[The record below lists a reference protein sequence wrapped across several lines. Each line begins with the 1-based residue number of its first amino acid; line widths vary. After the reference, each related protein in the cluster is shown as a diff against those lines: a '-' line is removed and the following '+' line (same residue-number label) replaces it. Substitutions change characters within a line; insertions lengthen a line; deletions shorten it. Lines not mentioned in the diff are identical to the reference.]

1 MVPSEAVRAVV
12 PNVKRSVPGGGS
24 LWWRGANRGVIAA
37 IGLASKGFMKL
48 QRNVQVEGM
57 DEFLKI
63 LESKR
68 DRGVITGISFEMS
81 N

>member
-1 MVPSEAVRAVV
+1 MVPSEAARVVV

-24 LWWRGANRGVIAA
+24 LLWRTANRGVIAT
-37 IGLASKGFMKL
+37 IGLVSKGFMKL

-68 DRGVITGISFEMS
+68 NRGVITGISFQVS
-81 N
+81 I